1 MCGRDRTK
9 KGVRWPLVLVPTTR
23 PFRTNQG
30 CAAEW
35 VRRAF
40 KAWLRPN
47 LWLHQLHGLCVR
59 PRSSRDP
66 EPTRR
71 VEIPVNLEGNERVSL
86 RKCAGPRARRDA
98 GPGRRVR
105 RAREAEVRHALGTR
119 RPGRLQLNDPV
130 G

>member
-23 PFRTNQG
+23 PFCTNQG

-59 PRSSRDP
+59 PRSSRSGSA
-66 EPTRR
+66 TC
-71 VEIPVNLEGNERVSL
+71 S
-86 RKCAGPRARRDA
+86 RDET
-98 GPGRRVR
+98 PGQ
-105 RAREAEVRHALGTR
+105 AAAE
-119 RPGRLQLNDPV
+119 RPGGLGGILPLVVFGSPRQTYRLANLGVRDDA
-130 G
+130 